1 ALSGTFGL
9 TDLLGVGDPRRIDPA
24 VTWRRRP
31 ARDRLRIPIGVDPAG
46 RPVELDLKESA
57 EGGMG
62 PHGLVIGAT
71 GSGKSELLRTLVT
84 GLALTHSPETL
95 GLVLVD
101 FKGGAAFAGLA
112 GLPHVAGMITNLADD
127 LAMVDRMYQALF
139 GEMQRRQALLRAAGN
154 LDSVSVYQQR

>member
-84 GLALTHSPETL
+84 GLAVTHSSQTL
-95 GLVLVD
+95 NLALID
-101 FKGGAAFAGLA
+101 FKGGATFAGMTA
-112 GLPHVAGMITNLADD
+112 LPHTCAVITNLAAD
-127 LAMVDRMYQALF
+127 LSLVDRMGDALR
-139 GEMQRRQALLRAAGN
+139 GELVRRQELLRAA
-154 LDSVSVYQQR
+154 